1 MLEINNLYFSYTG
14 NCPYILNDINL
25 LIDDGDYVSIIG
37 ENGCGKST
45 LIKIVL
51 NLLKPLKGTVKV
63 NTDKI
68 GYVPQCAQS
77 FNSEFPITVY
87 EVLRCHAKT
96 KKIDAGSIG
105 KYLDLVGMCDY
116 KKSLIGDLS
125 GGQEQKIFI
134 ARALMGSPELLILDE
149 PSTGIDMQSQKDIYG
164 ILKSLNEEK
173 KITIVS
179 VEHNAAA
186 VAQNSK
192 HLFCMKNGGGKMI
205 SIKEYV
211 ESEGNMNV

>member
-1 MLEINNLYFSYTG
+1 MLEINNLYFSYAG
-14 NCPYILNDINL
+14 NSPYILSDINL

-51 NLLKPLKGTVKV
+51 NLLKPLKGTVKI

-68 GYVPQCAQS
+68 GYVPQCAQN

-87 EVLRCHAKT
+87 EVLRCYSKT

-105 KYLDLVGMCDY
+105 TYLDLVGMRDY

-134 ARALMGSPELLILDE
+134 ARALMGNPELLILDE
-149 PSTGIDMQSQKDIYG
+149 PSTGVDIQSQKEIYG

-186 VAQNSK
+186 VVQNSK
-192 HLFCMKNGGGKMI
+192 HLFCMKDGRGKMI
-205 SIKEYV
+205 SIKEYI
-211 ESEGNMNV
+211 ELKGNMNV